1 MLDAVIVDLSGIAT
15 LISLIAAIAI
25 AVKVYP
31 FSRVQLAALMFLVS
45 FGCLVGSLFMS
56 EVLKLTPC
64 NLCWWQRIFMYPV
77 VVLSGIAIIRKNTD
91 NLFINTIG
99 LSVPGLLVALFNVYV
114 QYAPKDTAALFC
126 DPNNPCSEIDV
137 IALNVLTLPMMSAVA
152 FLFLLACAWAAGE
165 ANNRMEK
172 TQ

>member
-15 LISLIAAIAI
+15 LITLIAAVAI
-25 AVKVYP
+25 AVKAYP
-31 FSRVQLAALMFLVS
+31 FTRLQLAALMFVVS
-45 FGCLVGSLFMS
+45 VGCLVGSLFMS
-56 EVLKLTPC
+56 DILKLTPC

-77 VVLSGIAIIRKNTD
+77 VILSGIALIRKNTE
-91 NLFINTIG
+91 NLFINTVG
-99 LSVPGLLVALFNVYV
+99 LSIPGLLVALFNVYV
-114 QYAPKDTAALFC
+114 QYAPKDQAALFC

-152 FLFLLACAWAAGE
+152 FLFLLACAWAVGGAKD
-165 ANNRMEK
+165 RTEK